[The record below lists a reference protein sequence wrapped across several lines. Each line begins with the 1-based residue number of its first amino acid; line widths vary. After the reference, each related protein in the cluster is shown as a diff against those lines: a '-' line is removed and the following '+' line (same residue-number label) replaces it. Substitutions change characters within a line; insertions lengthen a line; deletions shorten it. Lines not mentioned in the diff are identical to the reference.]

1 LVGLNPTESTIVV
14 HPSGITILE
23 KHHGSSEVQIHP
35 KCSLKTEY
43 PLVDGKENAKGFYLG
58 A

>member
-1 LVGLNPTESTIVV
+1 MNPTESTIVV